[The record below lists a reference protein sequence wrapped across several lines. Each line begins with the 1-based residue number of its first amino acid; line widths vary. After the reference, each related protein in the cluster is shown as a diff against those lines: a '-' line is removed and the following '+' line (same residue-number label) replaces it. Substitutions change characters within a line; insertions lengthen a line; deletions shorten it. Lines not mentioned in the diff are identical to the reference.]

1 MPLWGNL
8 DNATGNQKP
17 LFANTSNAT
26 SRSTIH
32 GTGNNVANSATFYG
46 QVFGISTGEKSNTT
60 GAGPKLTHAGWVSQ
74 KIGTGPITAAA
85 IATRGSGLN
94 AAGFLVVTDTSVH
107 GQGASVNISYTIAN
121 TANLLEASSS
131 DPTLNGINTI
141 TIVSGGSGYSNST
154 QLSVKVSDSANIT
167 QPTFVFSL
175 GGRGDRVSY
184 ETLVAMGSIT
194 GDDARDDGFFP
205 GT

>member
-26 SRSTIH
+26 SASTIH
-32 GTGNNVANSATFYG
+32 GAAANTVKYYG
-46 QVFGISTGEKSNTT
+46 SVFGISTNEKSNTT

-74 KIGTGPITAAA
+74 KIGTGPISAVA
-85 IATRGSGLN
+85 IATRGEGLN

-121 TANLLEASSS
+121 TANLLEAYSD
-131 DPTLNGINTI
+131 DPTLNGINTV
-141 TIVSGGSGYSNST
+141 TIVSGGSGYSNAT

-167 QPTFVFSL
+167 QPTFTFTL
-175 GGRGDRVSY
+175 GGRGGRVSY
-184 ETLVAMGSIT
+184 ETLVATGSIT